1 MSMTVN
7 TALARLSRQ
16 VPQAEEDIDQA
27 LISLS
32 SLLTTMVTAR
42 RDTATSG
49 GNSQIAVQQV
59 ARAIEGLVTAS
70 AEMARAHGSLRK
82 VSVEKGIGDLEPCPK
97 NASDGLEIRAAA

>member
-1 MSMTVN
+1 MTMTVQA
-7 TALARLSRQ
+7 ALARLSRQ

-42 RDTATSG
+42 RDTATAG

-59 ARAIEGLVTAS
+59 SRAIEGLVSAS
-70 AEMARAHGSLRK
+70 NEMARAHGSLRK
-82 VSVEKGIGDLEPCPK
+82 VSVEKGVGDTEACPTK
-97 NASDGLEIRAAA
+97 GVELAPDQIAA